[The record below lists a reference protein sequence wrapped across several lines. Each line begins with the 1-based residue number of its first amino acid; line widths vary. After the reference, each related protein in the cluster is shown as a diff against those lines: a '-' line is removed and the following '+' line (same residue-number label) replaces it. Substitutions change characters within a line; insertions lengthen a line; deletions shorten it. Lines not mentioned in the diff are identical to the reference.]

1 MEHCKNCAEAC
12 RKCAVE
18 CSNMSKM

>member
-12 RKCAVE
+12 RKCAAE

>member
-1 MEHCKNCAEAC
+1 MEHCKKCAEAC
-12 RKCAVE
+12 RKCAAE